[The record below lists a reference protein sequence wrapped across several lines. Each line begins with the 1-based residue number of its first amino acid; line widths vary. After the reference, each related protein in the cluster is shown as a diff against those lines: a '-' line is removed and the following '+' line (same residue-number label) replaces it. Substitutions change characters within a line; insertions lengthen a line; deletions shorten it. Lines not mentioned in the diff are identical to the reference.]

1 MPLPV
6 AKQHQPH
13 VAAAPCS
20 QAVLACTE
28 SNFFN
33 FKLEYLRENEFLS
46 GAQMGWIHEKNRGRK
61 SRDTAP
67 LTGSNGLGQQVPK
80 RRRQKHISDFSKKN
94 LAAPKGV
101 KNIKKIVW
109 LVPRKTMFRKLK
121 LNSNTV
127 KSLTHTVLPV
137 E

>member
-1 MPLPV
+1 MQLPV

-20 QAVLACTE
+20 QAVLVCTE

-67 LTGSNGLGQQVPK
+67 FKVMMASQLLQPHLLMKMNIANDCHVY
-80 RRRQKHISDFSKKN
+80 IS
-94 LAAPKGV
+94 
-101 KNIKKIVW
+101 
-109 LVPRKTMFRKLK
+109 
-121 LNSNTV
+121 
-127 KSLTHTVLPV
+127 
-137 E
+137 